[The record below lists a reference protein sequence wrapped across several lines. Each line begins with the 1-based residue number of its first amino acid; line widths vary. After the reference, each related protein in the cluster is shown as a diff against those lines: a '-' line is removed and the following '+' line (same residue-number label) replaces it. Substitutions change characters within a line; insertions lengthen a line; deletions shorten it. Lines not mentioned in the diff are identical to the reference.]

1 MPDLREVFEMTTK
14 QMEPDLDAWRE
25 QEKLQRRSSRNKKL
39 GAFAVAAAIGLGAV
53 VFVLAN
59 QGDPNPDEKVVV
71 STPSSTTP
79 LITGAFLLD
88 LGSGDAAQ
96 LPDAIDDGSIYSTTG
111 GTLLAYSLCCSSPN
125 PVYVA
130 NVDGSGF
137 RQITREG
144 VDGFGAALSPD
155 GSMLVYQRRDGAS
168 SEIGNL
174 VLVDLATGDE
184 TQVTDLEPA
193 SYGAWFLNP
202 SFSPDGAR
210 IVFQLPRG
218 PDDGQRTRWD
228 LWSVAVSG
236 GEASLEVAD
245 ASMPAYATD
254 GRLAYVDAPRGS
266 WSSSRLMVRD
276 ADGGTTV
283 LLEVEGGTM
292 EFPRWSPDGTMIA
305 VQGGDPSIGTMD
317 SSIPISVVDVSTG
330 DVTVVGSGEKPAWL
344 DDDTLLIV
352 R

>member
-59 QGDPNPDEKVVV
+59 QGDPNPDEEVVV
-71 STPSSTTP
+71 STPSSTTAS
-79 LITGAFLLD
+79 ITDAFLLD
-88 LGSGDAAQ
+88 LESGDAAQ
-96 LPDAIDDGSIYSTTG
+96 LPDAIDDGTIYSTAG
-111 GTLLAYSLCCSSPN
+111 GTLLAYSRCCASPN
-125 PVYVA
+125 PVFVT
-130 NVDGSGF
+130 NVDGSDS
-137 RQITREG
+137 RRITPEG
-144 VDGFGAALSPD
+144 TDGFGAALSLD
-155 GSMLVYQRRDGAS
+155 GSLLVYQQRNGYGQG
-168 SEIGNL
+168 IGNL
-174 VLVDLATGDE
+174 VVVDLATGDE
-184 TQVTDLEPA
+184 TQVTDLEPM

-218 PDDGQRTRWD
+218 PDDGQGTRWD
-228 LWSVAVSG
+228 IWSVPVGG
-236 GEASLEVAD
+236 GEARLEVAD
-245 ASMPAYATD
+245 ASMPAYAPD
-254 GRLAYVDAPRGS
+254 GRLAYLDAPRGS

-283 LLEVEGGTM
+283 LLEIDGDGM